1 MSGSYTYRVTKFW
14 LIGLISAVQTLLGCS
29 GSELNQ
35 TNADSPDKKIAQG
48 PGTSEGDDDFTV
60 AQPVPMALL
69 DPTILASSKEN
80 FDRSGAAGSYQNAK
94 DNACE
99 GSINPMNT
107 EFGSD
112 GLPQNFCIPFG
123 VMSLPGYAAG
133 EMNSLLGSLLTLS
146 SQLFGKG
153 GFFGGGFE
161 TKKATNLFDVRNGRS
176 HALGKPSYAEVI
188 VAVPKLALTDRP
200 LYRVNLYFPI
210 SADVFALNTTLE
222 FSPLP
227 DNEDY
232 AEISVRHYSIP
243 EDSIHGQ
250 HLYAQYN
257 TLSGEFVADFGSAP
271 IDEDIPAKTSL
282 RWLAKD
288 DYFLIQGG
296 YVWKNSLTE
305 RTSQKFMPPP
315 HYKPIT
321 NDVVLFQSITMNDD
335 VAKTVQ
341 STAYVPASNGSLSD
355 ITVDASVWT
364 DAKSGYT
371 SELIRYL
378 VALLRDS
385 GVNSSCSTLKTTITN
400 ALTGANKTVPTA
412 ISSLPQ
418 DNMCSTNS
426 AATDAHVAT
435 LLTEACQLIGVNMTM
450 NIQVDGVVTPTTVKL
465 CRKLA
470 EAYLPSN
477 HQFIEVVT
485 DSGSGQRYRA
495 VKLAHDYGLDTVLAQ
510 DLLNKSVPDND
521 ADYTRLLELL
531 TGQSFSIDLKA
542 KFSDLTWPAVE
553 RREPDYFKKARG
565 KI

>member
-1 MSGSYTYRVTKFW
+1 MSGAYTYRAARFW
-14 LIGLISAVQTLLGCS
+14 MVGLLSALQTVLGCS
-29 GSELNQ
+29 GAEVNK
-35 TNADSPDKKIAQG
+35 TNAGSPDKKIAQG

-69 DPTILASSKEN
+69 DPTVLASSKDN

-107 EFGSD
+107 DFGSD

-146 SQLFGKG
+146 SQLFGKN

-161 TKKATNLFDVRNGRS
+161 TKKATNLFDVRNGRA
-176 HALGKPSYAEVI
+176 HTLGKPSYAEV
-188 VAVPKLALTDRP
+188 VVVVPKLALTDRP
-200 LYRVNLYFPI
+200 LYRVNLYFPV
-210 SADVFALNTTLE
+210 SADQFALNTSLE
-222 FSPLP
+222 FSPLTE
-227 DNEDY
+227 NEDY
-232 AEISVRHYSIP
+232 AEISVRHYSLP

-257 TLSGEFVADFGSAP
+257 TMSGEFVADFGSAP

-282 RWLAKD
+282 RWFAKD

-296 YVWKNSLTE
+296 YVWKNELTE
-305 RTSQKFMPPP
+305 RVSQKFMPPP
-315 HYKPIT
+315 HYKPIS

-335 VAKTVQ
+335 IAKTVQ
-341 STAYVPASNGSLSD
+341 STAYVAAASGSLNSIKID
-355 ITVDASVWT
+355 ESIWT
-364 DAKSGYT
+364 DANSGYT
-371 SELIRYL
+371 AELMRYL
-378 VALLRDS
+378 VSLLRDV
-385 GVNSSCSTLKTTITN
+385 GVNSSCSTLKTTISN
-400 ALTGANKTVPTA
+400 ALTAANKTIPTA

-426 AATDAHVAT
+426 AATDTHVAT
-435 LLTEACQLIGVNMTM
+435 ILTEACKLIGVNMTM
-450 NIQVDGVVTPTTVKL
+450 NIQIDGVVTPTTVKL
-465 CRKLA
+465 CRKVA

-485 DSGSGQRYRA
+485 DAGSGKRYRA
-495 VKLAHDYGLDTVLAQ
+495 VKLAHDYGLDSVLVQ
-510 DLLNKSVPDND
+510 DLLNKAIPDND

-531 TGQSFSIDLKA
+531 TAQSFSIDLKA
-542 KFSDLTWPAVE
+542 KFTDLTWPAVE
-553 RREPDYFKKARG
+553 SRETDYFKNARG
-565 KI
+565 KL